1 MGREEVLIGVVGGFG
16 FKGWFGSGGFFGK
29 GVSNFLGRRVEEK

>member
-1 MGREEVLIGVVGGFG
+1 MLIDVVGGFG